1 MSGNHIIRVVVFV
14 IAGFCFC
21 QDTYAQSSPELKKL
35 RSYHSGEQLNYIIRY
50 GFIHGGEAS
59 INLKLLNYEGK
70 ALFHAHVLAQ
80 STGIVD
86 KLFSVTDI
94 YESYFEPNT
103 CLPHKAIRNI
113 KEGNYRYYNEVFFK
127 HEDSTLYSQRSDSV
141 FKVPANI
148 LDMVSTLYYIRNI
161 DMAKLKKGDAI
172 EVITFFGDEIFPFK
186 IRYSGK
192 EEIKTKFGR
201 MICFRFDPVVEVGR
215 IFESEDDMTIWI
227 SDDQNLLPVLV
238 KFDMLVGSIK
248 FELDGFTN
256 LKHELNTVSKK

>member
-1 MSGNHIIRVVVFV
+1 MNGNHIIRLTVFLL
-14 IAGFCFC
+14 AGFYLFP
-21 QDTYAQSSPELKKL
+21 DILSQSSSELKKIK
-35 RSYHSGEQLNYIIRY
+35 SFNSGEELRYIIRY

-59 INLKLLNYEGK
+59 TYINLTNYEGK
-70 ALFHAHVLAQ
+70 TLFHARVLAQ
-80 STGIVD
+80 STGIAD

-94 YESYFEPNT
+94 YESYFDPYT
-103 CLPHKAIRNI
+103 CLPQKAIRNI
-113 KEGNYRYYNEVFFK
+113 KEGNYRYYNEVFYK

-148 LDMVSTLYYIRNI
+148 LDMVSTLYYIRSV
-161 DMAKLKKGDAI
+161 DLGKFKKDDAI

-192 EEIKTKFGR
+192 EVIKTKFGR
-201 MICFRFDPVVEVGR
+201 IKCFRFDPVVEPGR
-215 IFESEDDMTIWI
+215 IFKTEDDMTIWI

-248 FELDGFTN
+248 CELEGFTN
-256 LKHELNTVSKK
+256 LKYEFRILDKE